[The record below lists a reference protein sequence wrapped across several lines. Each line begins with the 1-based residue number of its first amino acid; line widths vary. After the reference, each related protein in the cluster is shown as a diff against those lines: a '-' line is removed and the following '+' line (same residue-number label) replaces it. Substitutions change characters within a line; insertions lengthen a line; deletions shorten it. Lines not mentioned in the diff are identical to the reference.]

1 MSILVRR
8 IKTKSMRNSKIYK
21 TIKRIWV
28 LLFNYYSL
36 INTLDPGVSNFI
48 QEKSMRN

>member
-36 INTLDPGVSNFI
+36 INTFYRSVKHFI
-48 QEKSMRN
+48 QEKIHR